1 MAPEKMTYET
11 ALKQLNE
18 IVQQLE
24 RKEIKIDALSTT
36 VEKAKQLVDFCREKL
51 DKTEDDIKKIIADG
65 EKE

>member
-1 MAPEKMTYET
+1 MATEKMTYEA

>member
-1 MAPEKMTYET
+1 MKTDKLTYET

-24 RKEIKIDALSTT
+24 RKEIKIDELSNT

-51 DKTEDDIKKIIADG
+51 DKTEADIKKIIDDG
-65 EKE
+65 EES

>member
-1 MAPEKMTYET
+1 MKTDKLTYEA

-24 RKEIKIDALSTT
+24 RKEIKIDELSNT

-51 DKTEDDIKKIIADG
+51 DKTEADIKKIIDDG
-65 EKE
+65 EES

>member
-1 MAPEKMTYET
+1 MKTDKLTYET

-24 RKEIKIDALSTT
+24 RKEIKIDELSNT

-51 DKTEDDIKKIIADG
+51 DKTEADIKKIIDDG
-65 EKE
+65 EE